1 MSGQRR
7 KRILRAVPLF
17 VWCLLL
23 FVFSIA
29 SIIPVVDATKKK
41 ISRKSTTTTQSLKQR
56 LQQRLQKVLEIQLQG
71 VRILLGKHK
80 NSSGSWPSPRVIDEF
95 LSIEE
100 AAQLIE
106 RYTPLLQ
113 QKSGFLNSKGQ
124 LNRASKYR
132 SSSSVRVPPLGDPL
146 ILQVERRAADAAH
159 TRPHAY
165 CEDFQLACYESG
177 ELYGLHRDDDDNEM
191 RSADRIATVLVY
203 LEAPEL
209 SQGGGETLFTHR
221 SMEEESLKTEQGALK
236 LFQSYCNRPKRKH
249 QLVEPVVGRAVTW
262 QNWYANEKNE
272 TTFARESTHGACP
285 VREGPGRKCVIQQ
298 WIGKSKLDPLREECV
313 AGIFPL
319 GADFSYRELLGGHT
333 SSDGS
338 CVKDVSA
345 RGGMMIPSV
354 CLGSSN
360 SSECGKLLPLD
371 ATEGPLQGVGAIQ
384 ISGYGAYVL
393 APVSWTPVDTGS
405 ITVSFWARKVPEGTV
420 LFSLQSAASESLIEV
435 RHLGEKDAGKH
446 VYELRVPSAG
456 ESKTIEIVHWG
467 SMDDWFWYSLAY
479 DTVKGE
485 TVFSVYSTKHH
496 MGTEQIGMGESGK
509 AEAVAPSNGT
519 KLDVVRLLELPL
531 ATRTCGVNGI
541 DDSEGKAAGAPGEK
555 AAFVAPSASKADSTP
570 PPPSADLS
578 FLVIHNEAQT
588 NESAV
593 LALSKQAR
601 RYDINV

>member
-1 MSGQRR
+1 MARERR
-7 KRILRAVPLF
+7 KRIPRAVPLF

-23 FVFSIA
+23 FVSSIA
-29 SIIPVVDATKKK
+29 STIPVVDATKKK
-41 ISRKSTTTTQSLKQR
+41 SSRNSTTTTQSLKQR
-56 LQQRLQKVLEIQLQG
+56 LQQCLQQVLEKQLQR
-71 VRILLGKHK
+71 VRILIGKQK
-80 NSSGSWPSPRVIDEF
+80 KSIGSWPSPRVIDEF

-132 SSSSVRVPPLGDPL
+132 SSSTVRVPPLGDPL
-146 ILQVERRAADAAH
+146 MLSVERRAADAAQ

-177 ELYGLHRDDDDNEM
+177 ELYGLHRDDDNDEK

-249 QLVEPVVGRAVTW
+249 QSVEPVVGRAVTW
-262 QNWYANEKNE
+262 QNWYPNEKNE
-272 TTFARESTHGACP
+272 TTFARQSTHGACP

-298 WIGKSKLDPLREECV
+298 WIGKSKMDPLREECV

-319 GADFSYRELLGGHT
+319 GADFSYRDLLGGHT
-333 SSDGS
+333 AADGT

-345 RGGMMIPSV
+345 RGGLMIPSV
-354 CLGSSN
+354 CLGSSS
-360 SSECGKLLPLD
+360 SSERGRILPLD

-384 ISGYGAYVL
+384 ISGYGAYVS
-393 APVSWTPVDTGS
+393 APVSWMPIDTGS
-405 ITVSFWARKVPEGTV
+405 LTVSFWARKVPEGTA
-420 LFSLQSAASESLIEV
+420 LFSLRSPASEAFIQV
-435 RHLGEKDAGKH
+435 RYLGKSEAGKG
-446 VYELRVPSAG
+446 VYELRVPSTG
-456 ESKTIEIVHWG
+456 ESKTLEIVYWG
-467 SMDDWFWYSLAY
+467 STDDWFWYSLAY
-479 DTVKGE
+479 DAVKGE
-485 TVFSVYSTKHH
+485 TSFSVYSSKHH
-496 MGTEQIGMGESGK
+496 MGTEHIGMGECGK
-509 AEAVAPSNGT
+509 AYTVATCNGA
-519 KLDVVRLLELPL
+519 KLDAVRLLELPL
-531 ATRTCGVNGI
+531 ATRTCGVNGMS
-541 DDSEGKAAGAPGEK
+541 DSEGKAAGAPGEK
-555 AAFVAPSASKADSTP
+555 VAFVAPSEDSTP

-578 FLVIHNEAQT
+578 FLIFHNEART

-601 RYDINV
+601 RYDISV